1 MWFPLTLAALQVEL
15 VSVKRNFVLNV
26 ASPLKEVH
34 FRAAPTVAR
43 NCAVVV
49 LALVGVEE
57 EVVEFV
63 FHRKERHFGKV
74 QKIST
79 TIRKK
84 CFFPSLGPSL
94 TSYFVYFFLMK
105 STSTYTTTIN
115 RLITF
120 LVMYLPKLEV
130 TKPPCYKSDYLS
142 YVFLKL

>member
-84 CFFPSLGPSL
+84 CFFPSL

>member
-84 CFFPSLGPSL
+84 CFFPSL
-94 TSYFVYFFLMK
+94 TSYFVCLFFLMK
-105 STSTYTTTIN
+105 STSTYVTTIN

>member
-26 ASPLKEVH
+26 ASPLKEVQ

-84 CFFPSLGPSL
+84 CFFPSL

-105 STSTYTTTIN
+105 STSTYITTIN

-130 TKPPCYKSDYLS
+130 TKPPCYKSDYLR
-142 YVFLKL
+142 YYFLKL